1 MARVFGGGGEF
12 GASGGGV
19 FGFDNFAGSLELG
32 GDEAGVLGLLAEY
45 AGGKTLHHSQQWVVR
60 AMRALELRYQASA
73 RAEAVQRF
81 NLEVHAHELANEL
94 TMHKEAL
101 SRSQQGQRQ
110 ADGDAARALEALAEE
125 KQRSEALRMHV
136 ASLQRCARAR
146 GRARRPSNADR
157 PPCGRAPR
165 GCRQIAHP
173 HPGSARRRAAL
184 RSAHT
189 RVPGADLAPPRR
201 EVEQLSSEL
210 NRAGGELR
218 AAKREAETL
227 HGRWEQAAHDASE
240 WSARA
245 HEAQADSRHALSEAN
260 VARDATNAMQRSLL
274 TAQEYALAEE
284 AGYSMQTII
293 QLAPSKPIYTT
304 VYNQPQVVD
313 AFIPV

>member
-1 MARVFGGGGEF
+1 MAAPPA
-12 GASGGGV
+12 GAG
-19 FGFDNFAGSLELG
+19 
-32 GDEAGVLGLLAEY
+32 
-45 AGGKTLHHSQQWVVR
+45 R
-60 AMRALELRYQASA
+60 
-73 RAEAVQRF
+73 
-81 NLEVHAHELANEL
+81 
-94 TMHKEAL
+94 
-101 SRSQQGQRQ
+101 SRTRTRGPP
-110 ADGDAARALEALAEE
+110 GAARLFALLT
-125 KQRSEALRMHV
+125 R
-136 ASLQRCARAR
+136 AS
-146 GRARRPSNADR
+146 
-157 PPCGRAPR
+157 
-165 GCRQIAHP
+165 
-173 HPGSARRRAAL
+173 PGSD
-184 RSAHT
+184 
-189 RVPGADLAPPRR
+189 VAPPRR